1 VRVHHDNDDDRNRRR
16 TQRTCLT
23 RQGRRTRL
31 SADSVTDTPSTPE
44 EEIHGH
50 VRRHEMTQMSV
61 SALVRSARIRKLR
74 CTRNKKGAHWILV
87 HSATTRALQEKK
99 PRVFTPSQ
107 LWCSPSS
114 EEMQAPP
121 QGVVS
126 SVRGRHALQPQMRVM
141 MQRQCRSGKPLR
153 TVLSRRQTPLAC
165 TIRLT
170 LVGAEDS
177 EGLVASFGTCSER
190 ASGGST
196 EARRGCVGAR

>member
-1 VRVHHDNDDDRNRRR
+1 VHHDNDDDRNRRR

-50 VRRHEMTQMSV
+50 VRRHEMTQM